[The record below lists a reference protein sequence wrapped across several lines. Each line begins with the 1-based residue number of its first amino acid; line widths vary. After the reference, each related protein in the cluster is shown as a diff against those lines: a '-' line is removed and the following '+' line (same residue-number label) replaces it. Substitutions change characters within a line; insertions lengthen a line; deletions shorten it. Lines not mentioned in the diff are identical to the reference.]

1 MNTETSLGHE
11 MLVDNI
17 CFKLPFSLPCKGRG
31 LGNETTDKT
40 GETYGVQIE
49 IYISQVFPP
58 CLFHIVPYSQ
68 VNLCWILNKMNEGLL
83 VFTSARVQES
93 NRLSCTGLL
102 MEYSGKKYSTLYS
115 FQLKLLVLVN
125 ITDWNKDIVLHI
137 GR

>member
-68 VNLCWILNKMNEGLL
+68 VNLC
-83 VFTSARVQES
+83 
-93 NRLSCTGLL
+93 
-102 MEYSGKKYSTLYS
+102 
-115 FQLKLLVLVN
+115 
-125 ITDWNKDIVLHI
+125 
-137 GR
+137 